1 METKKIIEGTNK
13 YIANTYKRFPV
24 AFEKGRGM
32 TLYSEDG
39 KEYTDF
45 LAGVAVN
52 LLGHCHPKLV
62 VAIQKQ
68 AQRIIHTSNHYHNA
82 LAVKLARLLC
92 DHSFADKVFFANS
105 GAEANEAAIKIA
117 RKYSTKHYGENKFE
131 LITALNSFHGR
142 TMGALSA
149 TGQEK
154 FHQGFKPMLSGFKY
168 VEFNNIDAIKA
179 ATTEN
184 TCAIMLEPIQ
194 GEGGVK
200 MPSKDYFQLVRTH
213 CSENNMLLILDEIQT
228 GIGRTGKFFA
238 YEHYDIE
245 PDILTSAKA
254 LGGGFPISAML
265 TKDKIAECFDFG
277 SHGTT
282 YGGGHLACAAAIAT
296 IETLLE
302 DGIMLA
308 ECHRLGVYFKAALI
322 EIQKKYPNI
331 VVEVRGEGLLLG
343 MELVRECS
351 QVALACFERGMLINC
366 TANNVLRFCP
376 PLIVKEEDIDRLCVI
391 LTDVIGR
398 LS

>member
-1 METKKIIEGTNK
+1 METKKILEGTNK
-13 YIANTYKRFPV
+13 YITNTYKRLPI

-32 TLYSEDG
+32 TLYGSDG

-52 LLGHCHPKLV
+52 MLGHCHPKVV

-68 AQRIIHTSNHYHNA
+68 AQRLIHTSNHYHNE

-117 RKYSTKHYGENKFE
+117 RKYSTKYYDEKKYE
-131 LITALNSFHGR
+131 IITAFNSFHGR

-149 TGQEK
+149 TAQEK
-154 FHQGFKPMLSGFKY
+154 FHQGFLPMLPGFKY
-168 VEFNNIDAIKA
+168 IAFNNIEALKA
-179 ATTEN
+179 ATNES
-184 TCAIMLEPIQ
+184 TCAVMLEPIQ

-200 MPSKDYFQLVRTH
+200 MPSTDYFKLVRKH
-213 CSENNMLLILDEIQT
+213 CDENNMLLILDEIQT

-245 PDILTSAKA
+245 PDILTAAKA
-254 LGGGFPISAML
+254 LGSGLPISAML
-265 TKDKIAECFDFG
+265 TKDKIAESFDPG

-282 YGGGHLACAAAIAT
+282 FGGGHLACAAAIAS

-302 DGIMLA
+302 DGILLT
-308 ECHRLGVYFKAALI
+308 ECRRLGTYFKSALI
-322 EIQKKYPNI
+322 DIQKKYPNI
-331 VVEVRGEGLLLG
+331 VIDVRGEGLLLG

-351 QVALACFERGMLINC
+351 QIVTACFERGMLINC

-376 PLIVKEEDIDRLCVI
+376 PLIVTEEDIDRLCVI
-391 LTDVIGR
+391 LTEVIGR

>member
-24 AFEKGRGM
+24 AFVKGRGM
-32 TLYSEDG
+32 TLYSIDG

-52 LLGHCHPKLV
+52 ILGHCHPKV
-62 VAIQKQ
+62 VIAIQKQ
-68 AQRIIHTSNHYHNA
+68 AQRLIHTSNHYHNEH
-82 LAVKLARLLC
+82 AVKLSRLLC

-117 RKYSTKHYGENKFE
+117 RKYSTKHYGEKKYE
-131 LITALNSFHGR
+131 IITALNSFHGR

-154 FHQGFKPMLSGFKY
+154 FHQGFQPMLPGFKY
-168 VEFNNIDAIKA
+168 VAFNNIDALKA
-179 ATTEN
+179 ATNEST
-184 TCAIMLEPIQ
+184 AAVMLEPIQ

-200 MPSKDYFQLVRTH
+200 VASKEYFQFVRNH
-213 CSENNMLLILDEIQT
+213 CTENNILLILDEIQT
-228 GIGRTGKFFA
+228 GLGRTGRFFA

-245 PDILTSAKA
+245 PDILTIAKA
-254 LGGGFPISAML
+254 LGSGIPISAML
-265 TKDKIAECFDFG
+265 TRDKIAESFDQG
-277 SHGTT
+277 SHGATF
-282 YGGGHLACAAAIAT
+282 GGGHLACAAAIAS

-302 DGIMLA
+302 DGILLS
-308 ECHRLGVYFKAALI
+308 ECRRLGAYFKSALL

-351 QVALACFERGMLINC
+351 QVAMACFERGMLINC

-376 PLIVKEEDIDRLCVI
+376 PLIVTEEDIDKLCAI
-391 LTDVIGR
+391 LTEIIGR